1 MFEWVPYDQFKIKE
15 VGKDGPATV
24 YLAKWKDGPLR
35 WDKKKYIRDSDK
47 TVVLKC
53 LNVSHNVNLSD
64 EDVEYSVKWYIDLKI
79 FGISQKPDTKD
90 YLMVLSNKYF
100 EEYFKGY
107 CVKCGEMYKNT
118 QHKWCK
124 TCLIKYLNE
133 NFKNWTSGNEDIDK
147 LIQEFQLKINDYR
160 DIIIEWIPYDRFD
173 NIEEIEIGFTSV
185 CSAVWKD
192 GQLKY
197 DTNAKKYQRN
207 GNGRVT
213 LKSSQNTLDELLNE
227 VKDYSINIYSNALN
241 IYGISQ
247 NPNTKEYIIVLQNK
261 YFEKYC
267 ESCGKTYS
275 RMHKWCRTCQL
286 GYLKRYFTCGDGK
299 IDELIQD
306 MQSRISNPKDI
317 IFELIPYDQ
326 FDDVERD
333 PIGYSAI
340 WKDGPLV
347 YNSDTRRYSRLPN
360 GKFALKLL
368 DGSKDMISE
377 FIIKVKEYS
386 INISSNILK
395 IYGISIHP
403 DTGDYLLVFQDK
415 YYEKYCVLCSKMY
428 SNMYKWCKPCQINY
442 LKNCVSGVDEKIDN
456 FIQEMQL
463 KVNNPKDLLFE
474 WVSPDQFYDLKEIGK
489 GGFATV
495 YSAKWED
502 GPLSYN
508 AETKKYERIPDMS
521 FALKCMDNSQ
531 DMIDVFLN
539 KVKDYSIDYLDNKIK
554 IYGISQNPD
563 TNDYMMVLGDHYGEM
578 YCINCEK
585 PYKNGYK
592 WCEPCQMKYLKG
604 KDGYTTVY
612 SAVWKSGPL
621 CYNLHDKREYARD
634 SNKSVA
640 LKYLNDSEQLVN
652 NLFDK
657 VKKYSIKIDGDCII
671 HGISQHVT
679 TKEYIIVLENKYCDR
694 YCKICGNVYIDIDY
708 GWCKECKVINYTN
721 WNGNEKVDNLIRD
734 IRSEAVEY
742 FDEVKISEVFEWIPY
757 NNFDDIREIGKG
769 GFASVYSAIWK
780 DGPLFHKRKK
790 DKLSRAPDK
799 KVALKCLC
807 NSQFLTDE
815 FLNKVKRYAIN
826 SVDNSGKILKVYGLT
841 QNPNTKE
848 YVLVL
853 QYAEVLEN
861 IISDLKE
868 IHQKQMIHC
877 NFHTG
882 NVLVKGVYW
891 VFSNDNI
898 TISDVGLY
906 GDAGNTDETKI
917 YGVMP
922 YVAPEVLRGK
932 SHIQQSDIYSFDDDE
947 IDNEIEDQF
956 TEAETYRKSNKFI
969 QSNIHHQA
977 IYMSRLLNS
986 HVKDLNKHLND
997 E

>member
-1 MFEWVPYDQFKIKE
+1 MRRSIRKLKNRCIKCGGMYTYEQYKWCKTCEIGLLKENFKNWTSKNEKIDNLIQKVQLRINDPNDIMFEWVPYDQFKIKE

-604 KDGYTTVY
+604 EFKNWTSGNERIDYFIQEMQSKIDCPTDNVFEWISFNQFSNIKKIGKDGYTTVY

-815 FLNKVKRYAIN
+815 FLNKVWIYLFIYLKKNNKRY
-826 SVDNSGKILKVYGLT
+826 ILL
-841 QNPNTKE
+841 
-848 YVLVL
+848 
-853 QYAEVLEN
+853 
-861 IISDLKE
+861 
-868 IHQKQMIHC
+868 
-877 NFHTG
+877 F
-882 NVLVKGVYW
+882 
-891 VFSNDNI
+891 VF
-898 TISDVGLY
+898 
-906 GDAGNTDETKI
+906 
-917 YGVMP
+917 
-922 YVAPEVLRGK
+922 
-932 SHIQQSDIYSFDDDE
+932 
-947 IDNEIEDQF
+947 
-956 TEAETYRKSNKFI
+956 
-969 QSNIHHQA
+969 
-977 IYMSRLLNS
+977 
-986 HVKDLNKHLND
+986 
-997 E
+997 

>member
-1 MFEWVPYDQFKIKE
+1 MRRSIRKLKNRCIKCGGMYTYEQYKWFQLRINDPNDIMFEWVPYDQFKIKE

-118 QHKWCK
+118 QHKW
-124 TCLIKYLNE
+124 
-133 NFKNWTSGNEDIDK
+133 S
-147 LIQEFQLKINDYR
+147 
-160 DIIIEWIPYDRFD
+160 
-173 NIEEIEIGFTSV
+173 
-185 CSAVWKD
+185 VWKD

-403 DTGDYLLVFQDK
+403 DTGDYLL
-415 YYEKYCVLCSKMY
+415 
-428 SNMYKWCKPCQINY
+428 
-442 LKNCVSGVDEKIDN
+442 NCVSGVDEKIDN

-563 TNDYMMVLGDHYGEM
+563 TNDYMMVLGDHY
-578 YCINCEK
+578 
-585 PYKNGYK
+585 
-592 WCEPCQMKYLKG
+592 G

-853 QYAEVLEN
+853 QYAE
-861 IISDLKE
+861 
-868 IHQKQMIHC
+868 
-877 NFHTG
+877 G

-932 SHIQQSDIYSFDDDE
+932 SHIQQSDIYSFDICKGVRPESNEPEIPKCYIDLMKKCWISNPMKRPNVTEIEELIRLFYNSYKTKSDDDE